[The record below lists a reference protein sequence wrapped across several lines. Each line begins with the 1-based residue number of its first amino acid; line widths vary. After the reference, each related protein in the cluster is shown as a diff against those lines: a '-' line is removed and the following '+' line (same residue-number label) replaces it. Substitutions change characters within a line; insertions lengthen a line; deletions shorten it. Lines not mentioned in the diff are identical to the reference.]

1 MTRGNRARLA
11 ALTTALL
18 TLPQLGGPPA
28 AATDPAAQDA
38 AASVSSVQ
46 RAASR
51 LPGGGTTVFGR
62 KRFLTAYYG
71 TAATAALG
79 VLGETDPD
87 VAFRRIVR
95 AGKPFLQPRERLLPV
110 YELVV
115 TVADG
120 ADHPGT
126 DGDHAHDVLHS
137 RVQSYIDAAH
147 RNGVLLLLDLQP
159 GRTDF
164 LTAAKRWEW
173 ALRDPWVGLALDPEW
188 RVGPREFPGQQ
199 IGSVQAREINR
210 TAGWLSRLTRDNGLP
225 EKLFVVHQFTTGM
238 VPDIRKVRRR
248 EGLAMVQHVDGFGSP
263 ADKLA
268 TYDGVAVP
276 RKFTMGFK
284 LFYDEDVPRMR
295 PRQVRRSLP
304 DVRFVSFQ

>member
-18 TLPQLGGPPA
+18 TLPLLGGPPA

-71 TAATAALG
+71 TAATGALG

-120 ADHPGT
+120 ADQPGT

-188 RVGPREFPGQQ
+188 RVGPGEFPGQQ

-263 ADKLA
+263 ADKLT
-268 TYDGVAVP
+268 TYAGVAVP